1 MRIKHK
7 ILGLFMIASVLFG
20 AYQVYA
26 AQTFVDLQ
34 SFYRSTL
41 STSISS
47 SATTI
52 SVSTAPSVDTAF
64 LVIEPRTTNQEIVY
78 MTSRSGTNLTVV
90 RGLAAYGT
98 STAGTS
104 GTQRSHSAGVG
115 IGITDVHYYTKLLQA
130 SPAFTYRGATTTT
143 GLGNILTPE
152 NGDIAFN
159 ISDSSFYYIKVQC
172 T

>member
-90 RGLAAYGT
+90 RGSL
-98 STAGTS
+98 S
-104 GTQRSHSAGVG
+104 
-115 IGITDVHYYTKLLQA
+115 
-130 SPAFTYRGATTTT
+130 
-143 GLGNILTPE
+143 
-152 NGDIAFN
+152 
-159 ISDSSFYYIKVQC
+159 
-172 T
+172 